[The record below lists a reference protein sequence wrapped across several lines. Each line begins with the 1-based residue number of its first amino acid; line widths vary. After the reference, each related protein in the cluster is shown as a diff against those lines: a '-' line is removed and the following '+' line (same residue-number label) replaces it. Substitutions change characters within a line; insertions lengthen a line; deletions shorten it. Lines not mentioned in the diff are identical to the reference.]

1 MLKNKYWGIIFT
13 GDFVFGYKSFNAD
26 MTNRYGMKFEV
37 GKIYTVPGPIKFG
50 NNGNGFHMC
59 KNMEDT
65 FRYFDS
71 TNIAVC
77 EVNGFGKNQ
86 KYEDEY
92 YGFYD
97 MYAVEKIEILKL
109 LKRKE
114 ILEYMLELYPERV
127 VRFIQLFKLYDDEI
141 KLFEEKFRNESSV
154 IKYIDY
160 YQKGKCDVWTK

>member
-1 MLKNKYWGIIFT
+1 M
-13 GDFVFGYKSFNAD
+13 FGYKSFNAD
-26 MTNRYGMKFEV
+26 MTNRYGKKFEV
-37 GKIYTVPGPIKFG
+37 GKIYTVTGTIKFG

-77 EVNGFGKNQ
+77 EVNGFGK
-86 KYEDEY
+86 KVLYEDDY
-92 YGFYD
+92 YGFYN

-114 ILEYMLELYPERV
+114 ILEYMLNNYPSNV
-127 VRFIQLFKLYDDEI
+127 IRFIQLFKLYDDEL
-141 KLFEEKFRNESSV
+141 KLFEDKFKNEYRV
-154 IKYIDY
+154 IDAIEF
-160 YQKGKCDVWTK
+160 YQKRK

>member
-1 MLKNKYWGIIFT
+1 
-13 GDFVFGYKSFNAD
+13 

-37 GKIYTVPGPIKFG
+37 GKVYTSKGPIKFG
-50 NNGNGFHMC
+50 NKGNGFHMC

-65 FRYFDS
+65 FRYFDT

-77 EVNGFGKNQ
+77 KVNGFGKKQ
-86 KYEDEY
+86 LYEDEY

-114 ILEYMLELYPERV
+114 ILDHMLNNYPDRV
-127 VRFIQLFKLYDDEI
+127 IRFIQLFKLYDDEI
-141 KLFEEKFRNESSV
+141 KLFEDKFKNENRVMES
-154 IKYIDY
+154 IKLY
-160 YQKGKCDVWTK
+160 YKKEVK

>member
-1 MLKNKYWGIIFT
+1 M
-13 GDFVFGYKSFNAD
+13 FGYKSFNAD

-37 GKIYTVPGPIKFG
+37 GKIYMTCGPIKFG

-77 EVNGFGKNQ
+77 EVNGYGKKV
-86 KYEDEY
+86 KYEDDY

-97 MYAVEKIEILKL
+97 MYAVEKLEILKL

-114 ILEYMLELYPERV
+114 ILDYMLKLYPERV
-127 VRFIQLFKLYDDEI
+127 MRFIQLFKLYDDEI
-141 KLFEEKFRNESSV
+141 KIFEEKFRNDAKV
-154 IKYIDY
+154 INTIKY
-160 YQKGKCDVWTK
+160 YQKRK

>member
-1 MLKNKYWGIIFT
+1 
-13 GDFVFGYKSFNAD
+13 
-26 MTNRYGMKFEV
+26 MTNRYGKKFEV
-37 GKIYTVPGPIKFG
+37 GKIYTATGTIKFG

-77 EVNGFGKNQ
+77 KVNGFGK
-86 KYEDEY
+86 KELYEDEY

-114 ILEYMLELYPERV
+114 ILEYMLNNYPSNV
-127 VRFIQLFKLYDDEI
+127 IRFIQLFKLYDDEL
-141 KLFEEKFRNESSV
+141 KLFEDKFKNEYRV
-154 IKYIDY
+154 IDAIEF
-160 YQKGKCDVWTK
+160 YQKRK

>member
-1 MLKNKYWGIIFT
+1 
-13 GDFVFGYKSFNAD
+13 

-37 GKIYTVPGPIKFG
+37 GKIYKVDGSIKFG

-77 EVNGFGKNQ
+77 EVNGFGK
-86 KYEDEY
+86 KKLYEDAY

-109 LKRKE
+109 LRRKE

-127 VRFIQLFKLYDDEI
+127 MRFIQLFKLYDDEI
-141 KLFEEKFRNESSV
+141 ELFEDKFRNESKV
-154 IKYIDY
+154 LEYIEY
-160 YQKGKCDVWTK
+160 YQKRK

>member
-1 MLKNKYWGIIFT
+1 M
-13 GDFVFGYKSFNAD
+13 AC
-26 MTNRYGMKFEV
+26 E
-37 GKIYTVPGPIKFG
+37 PIKFG

-77 EVNGFGKNQ
+77 EVNGFGK
-86 KYEDEY
+86 KKLYDDEY

-114 ILEYMLELYPERV
+114 ILDYMLKLYPERV
-127 VRFIQLFKLYDDEI
+127 KRFIQLFKLYDDEI
-141 KLFEEKFRNESSV
+141 KIFEEKFRNDVKV
-154 IKYIDY
+154 IEAIK
-160 YQKGKCDVWTK
+160 

>member
-1 MLKNKYWGIIFT
+1 MI
-13 GDFVFGYKSFNAD
+13 GYKSFNAD
-26 MTNRYGMKFEV
+26 MTNRYGKKFEV
-37 GKIYTVPGPIKFG
+37 GKIYTMDGTIKFG

-77 EVNGFGKNQ
+77 KVNGFGKMQ
-86 KYEDEY
+86 KYDDEY

-97 MYAVEKIEILKL
+97 MYAVENIEILKL

-114 ILEYMLELYPERV
+114 ILEYMLDLYPERV
-127 VRFIQLFKLYDDEI
+127 MRFIQLFKLYDDEI
-141 KLFEEKFRNESSV
+141 VLFEDKFKSNSKV
-154 IKYIDY
+154 IEYIDY

>member
-1 MLKNKYWGIIFT
+1 
-13 GDFVFGYKSFNAD
+13 

-37 GKIYTVPGPIKFG
+37 GKIYMACGPIKFG

-77 EVNGFGKNQ
+77 KVNGFGK
-86 KYEDEY
+86 KKLYEDEY

-97 MYAVEKIEILKL
+97 MYTRSKMT
-109 LKRKE
+109 
-114 ILEYMLELYPERV
+114 YDFLYATLN
-127 VRFIQLFKLYDDEI
+127 FMYAYSI
-141 KLFEEKFRNESSV
+141 KDKQEGIRN
-154 IKYIDY
+154 YI
-160 YQKGKCDVWTK
+160 

>member
-1 MLKNKYWGIIFT
+1 ML
-13 GDFVFGYKSFNAD
+13 GYKSFNAD
-26 MTNRYGMKFEV
+26 MTNRYGMKLEV
-37 GKIYTVPGPIKFG
+37 GKIYTASGSIKFG

-65 FRYFDS
+65 FRYFDT

-77 EVNGFGKNQ
+77 KVNGFGKKQ
-86 KYEDEY
+86 LCEDEY

-114 ILEYMLELYPERV
+114 ILEYMLKLYPERV
-127 VRFIQLFKLYDDEI
+127 MRFVQLFKLYDDEI
-141 KLFEEKFRNESSV
+141 ILFEDKFKSNSKV
-154 IKYIDY
+154 LKYIDY

>member
-1 MLKNKYWGIIFT
+1 MI
-13 GDFVFGYKSFNAD
+13 GYKSFNAD
-26 MTNRYGMKFEV
+26 MTNRYGKKFEV
-37 GKIYTVPGPIKFG
+37 GKIYTVTGTIKFG

-77 EVNGFGKNQ
+77 EVNGFGKKV
-86 KYEDEY
+86 KYEDDY

-97 MYAVEKIEILKL
+97 MYAVEKLEILKL

-114 ILEYMLELYPERV
+114 ILDYMLKLYPERV
-127 VRFIQLFKLYDDEI
+127 MRFIQLFKLYDDEI
-141 KLFEEKFRNESSV
+141 KIFEEKFRNDAKV
-154 IKYIDY
+154 INTIKY
-160 YQKGKCDVWTK
+160 YQKRK

>member
-1 MLKNKYWGIIFT
+1 M
-13 GDFVFGYKSFNAD
+13 FGYKSFNAD

-37 GKIYTVPGPIKFG
+37 GKIYMACGPIKFG

-77 EVNGFGKNQ
+77 EVNGYGKKV
-86 KYEDEY
+86 KYEDDY

-97 MYAVEKIEILKL
+97 MYAVEKLEILKL

-114 ILEYMLELYPERV
+114 ILDYMLKLYPERV
-127 VRFIQLFKLYDDEI
+127 MRFIQLFKLYDDEI
-141 KLFEEKFRNESSV
+141 KIFEEKFRNDAKV
-154 IKYIDY
+154 INTIKY
-160 YQKGKCDVWTK
+160 YQKRK

>member
-1 MLKNKYWGIIFT
+1 M
-13 GDFVFGYKSFNAD
+13 AC
-26 MTNRYGMKFEV
+26 E
-37 GKIYTVPGPIKFG
+37 PIKFG

-77 EVNGFGKNQ
+77 EVNGFGK
-86 KYEDEY
+86 KKLYDDEY

-114 ILEYMLELYPERV
+114 ILDYMLKLYPERV
-127 VRFIQLFKLYDDEI
+127 KRFIQLFKLYDDEI
-141 KLFEEKFRNESSV
+141 KIFEEKFRNDAKV
-154 IKYIDY
+154 INTIKY
-160 YQKGKCDVWTK
+160 YQKRK